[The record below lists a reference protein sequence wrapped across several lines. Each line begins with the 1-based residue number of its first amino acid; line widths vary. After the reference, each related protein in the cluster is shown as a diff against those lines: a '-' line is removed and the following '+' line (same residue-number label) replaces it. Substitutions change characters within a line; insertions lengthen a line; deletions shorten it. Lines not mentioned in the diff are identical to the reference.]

1 MPGFIHD
8 KLDVKLLILYLAS
21 KLAGPVDFATL
32 NELAQCD
39 GGMDY
44 FKFAEGAAE
53 LVKSGHLSID
63 GDGLYAITGKGR
75 RNIADS
81 ADSLSPVIR
90 RRCDQNV
97 APLNEELR
105 RKAQVRSQ
113 VVPAD
118 GGGSTLRI
126 AMGEGPLELFSV
138 SLWSPTDQA
147 LLEAGERF
155 QADPK
160 RIYEGLLALLL
171 EDPGKSEG
179 SEADGA

>member
-8 KLDVKLLILYLAS
+8 KLDVKLLILYIAS
-21 KLAGPVDFATL
+21 RLAGPVDFATL

-63 GDGLYAITGKGR
+63 GGGLYAITAKGR

-90 RRCDQNV
+90 RRCDQNA

-113 VVPAD
+113 VAPAE
-118 GGGSTLRI
+118 GGGFALRA
-126 AMGEGPLELFSV
+126 AMGEGPLELFSI
-138 SLWSPTDQA
+138 SLWSPTEQA
-147 LLEAGERF
+147 LLDAERRF

-160 RIYEGLLALLL
+160 RVYEGLLALLL
-171 EDPGKSEG
+171 ADPGKNEESG
-179 SEADGA
+179 GDGA